1 MTGLALL
8 CPGQGD
14 QDASMLEL
22 ALADPRGAEVVRAAS
37 AAAGLDLVAAAR
49 GAGPSPFVN
58 GVAQPLVCTAELA
71 TWAALRRLLHPP
83 RVIAGYSLGELAAY
97 GCAGALGVEDVVRL
111 AVRRAALMDA
121 AASAGSGL
129 VALRGLPLATV
140 EAIAAE
146 AGAEIAIVNG
156 PDHALVGGDAAAL
169 DQVEARG
176 LDAGATTIQRLRV
189 GLAAHTSVLAPAV
202 APFAAAL
209 AASSLRDPAI
219 PVLAGVSG
227 APVRARAEAI
237 AALSTQLA
245 RRIEWGRCLAA
256 AAEMGCSVFLE
267 LGPGTALARM
277 AAQAMPGA
285 AARSVAEFRTLEG
298 VARWV
303 GAQARSG

>member
-1 MTGLALL
+1 
-8 CPGQGD
+8 
-14 QDASMLEL
+14 
-22 ALADPRGAEVVRAAS
+22 
-37 AAAGLDLVAAAR
+37 
-49 GAGPSPFVN
+49 
-58 GVAQPLVCTAELA
+58 
-71 TWAALRRLLHPP
+71 
-83 RVIAGYSLGELAAY
+83 
-97 GCAGALGVEDVVRL
+97 
-111 AVRRAALMDA
+111 MDA
-121 AASAGSGL
+121 AGPAGSGL

-140 EAIAAE
+140 ETIAAE

-156 PDHALVGGDAAAL
+156 PDHAVVGGDAAAL
-169 DQVEARG
+169 DQGEARG
-176 LDAGATTIQRLRV
+176 LDVGATTVQRLRV
-189 GLAAHTSVLAPAV
+189 GVAAHTSVLAPAV

-237 AALSTQLA
+237 AVLSAQLA

-277 AAQAMPGA
+277 AAEAMPGA

-303 GAQARSG
+303 EAQASGG